1 MITNDTIVILMP
13 KLRISVE
20 ILDFVIQVIFLKIW
34 IFSVNNQAD
43 TNSIR
48 RTKDFNVYINEYLRG
63 L

>member
-34 IFSVNNQAD
+34 FFLETIKLIQTALEEQKISMC
-43 TNSIR
+43 T
-48 RTKDFNVYINEYLRG
+48 
-63 L
+63 